1 MRAGQL
7 QEGDQ
12 QVEDM
17 KSKQEQ
23 AEAQEMQRRMVLRQI
38 LTPEASERLCRIG
51 LVKKEKQ
58 DAVENM
64 LLQAM
69 QRGGLGGK
77 IDESTVIDLLGKYE
91 ASVEK
96 KTSVSIQ
103 RKDMFDDDD
112 DLGLDDL

>member
-1 MRAGQL
+1 MQQEDQAVEAAAEKRA
-7 QEGDQ
+7 
-12 QVEDM
+12 
-17 KSKQEQ
+17 Q
-23 AEAQEMQRRMVLRQI
+23 AEAQEEQKRVVLRQC

-58 DAVENM
+58 QAVENM

-112 DLGLDDL
+112 DLGLDD